1 LKEQQPR
8 TSPGGHA
15 PSAAMRRLSD
25 GARALGLCLTD
36 KQIAA
41 FQTYY
46 EELVDWNQKFNL
58 TAITECEQ
66 VQIRHFADSLSVLLA
81 EEARLALGRVDTRV
95 IDVGSGAGFPG
106 IPLKLV
112 CPGARLTLLE
122 ATGKKV
128 TFLEHVIERLSL
140 RRVTAIKARAE
151 ELGHDPDH
159 RAGYDL
165 ALARAVADMAVVAEY
180 TLPFCKP
187 GGWVVAQKGEAGP
200 AEAWA
205 AEKAIRLLGGELRR
219 ILPVEL
225 PGLPENRSLVI
236 VEKVSPTPDVY
247 PRRPGTPSKRPLG
260 A

>member
-1 LKEQQPR
+1 MEKLI
-8 TSPGGHA
+8 A
-15 PSAAMRRLSD
+15 
-25 GARALGLCLTD
+25 GAGALGLRLTD
-36 KQIAA
+36 SQVGS
-41 FQTYY
+41 FQAYY

-58 TAITECEQ
+58 TAITEYEQ
-66 VQIRHFADSLSVLLA
+66 VQIRHFADSLSILLA
-81 EEARLALGRVDTRV
+81 EEARQALGRSDARV

-112 CPGARLTLLE
+112 CPRIRLTLLE

-128 TFLEHVIERLSL
+128 SFLEHLIARLGL
-140 RRVTAIKARAE
+140 RRATPIQARAE
-151 ELGHDPDH
+151 EMGHDPGH

-180 TLPFCKP
+180 TLPFCRP
-187 GGWVVAQKGEAGP
+187 GGWLVAQKGEAGP

-219 ILPVEL
+219 VLPVEL

-236 VEKVSPTPDVY
+236 VEKVSPTPDLY
-247 PRRPGTPSKRPLG
+247 PRRPGMPSKRPLG
-260 A
+260 T

>member
-1 LKEQQPR
+1 
-8 TSPGGHA
+8 
-15 PSAAMRRLSD
+15 MRRLSE
-25 GARALGLCLTD
+25 GATALGLSLSE
-36 KQIAA
+36 KQLAD

-46 EELVDWNQKFNL
+46 EELVDWNQRFNL
-58 TAITECEQ
+58 TAITEYEQ

-81 EEARLALGRVDTRV
+81 EEARQALGRPDARL

-112 CPGARLTLLE
+112 CPGVRLTLLE

-128 TFLEHVIERLSL
+128 TFLEHLIERLGL

-159 RAGYDL
+159 RAGYEL
-165 ALARAVADMAVVAEY
+165 ALVRAVADMAVVAEY
-180 TLPFCKP
+180 SLPFCRP

-219 ILPVEL
+219 VLPVEL
-225 PGLPENRSLVI
+225 PGLPENRSLVL
-236 VEKVSPTPDVY
+236 VEKVSPTPDTY
-247 PRRPGTPSKRPLG
+247 PRRPGLPSKRPLG
-260 A
+260 T